1 MFRTGDLKQP
11 NDPGEIT
18 NEVTP
23 IKVGD
28 TLFLCTAHQRL
39 FALDA
44 ATGKE
49 KWHFDPQLNA
59 DPSFQHVT
67 CRGVSYHEAKAD
79 NAPCRRRRRLS
90 APHYPAGERWSPVRG
105 KRRQR

>member
-28 TLFLCTAHQRL
+28 TLFLYRS
-39 FALDA
+39 
-44 ATGKE
+44 
-49 KWHFDPQLNA
+49 P
-59 DPSFQHVT
+59 
-67 CRGVSYHEAKAD
+67 
-79 NAPCRRRRRLS
+79 APVCAGRRHR
-90 APHYPAGERWSPVRG
+90 
-105 KRRQR
+105 

>member
-1 MFRTGDLKQP
+1 MFRTGDVKQP

-28 TLFLCTAHQRL
+28 TLYLCTAHQRL

-44 ATGKE
+44 ASGKE
-49 KWHFDPQLNA
+49 KWHYDPELKNQRVLPACNL
-59 DPSFQHVT
+59 PW
-67 CRGVSYHEAKAD
+67 
-79 NAPCRRRRRLS
+79 RLLS
-90 APHYPAGERWSPVRG
+90 
-105 KRRQR
+105 

>member
-49 KWHFDPQLNA
+49 KWHFDPQL
-59 DPSFQHVT
+59 
-67 CRGVSYHEAKAD
+67 E
-79 NAPCRRRRRLS
+79 RRSVVPARHLPRCFLS
-90 APHYPAGERWSPVRG
+90 RSESG
-105 KRRQR
+105 